1 MLFLGDILIGFGE
14 FIQNNYNLVPVGYNE
29 EWWVQEMIAKGWESD
44 NNMQTFQ
51 SLVEIVPSEQEAI
64 DLSKKYSVALHP
76 KYIPA
81 WKYLTIDEIRLLKKE
96 IWKSKH
102 IDSKVKDILEK
113 AFILHTVE
121 DEGLSI
127 KYLESLK
134 KQLPKEG
141 IIEEAPTSFLMV
153 KTISEIKIED
163 IMGTTVGARMGRPE
177 KSKARDMKK
186 SIHGLFPLG
195 YQKGKK
201 KDLSDALSKGI
212 IEVYAGSRECPKC
225 KIKQWETFCKK
236 CGNDTLLIGKC
247 NKCKEAVVE
256 PPEFN

>member
-1 MLFLGDILIGFGE
+1 M
-14 FIQNNYNLVPVGYNE
+14 
-29 EWWVQEMIAKGWESD
+29 ESD

-51 SLVEIVPSEQEAI
+51 SLVEIVPSEQEI
-64 DLSKKYSVALHP
+64 KLSKKYNVALHP

-102 IDSKVKDILEK
+102 IDSKIKDILEK
-113 AFILHTVE
+113 AFILHTVK
-121 DEGLSI
+121 DERLSI

-153 KTISEIKIED
+153 KKISEIKIED

-186 SIHGLFPLG
+186 SIHGLFPLRLSEREK
-195 YQKGKK
+195 KGF
-201 KDLSDALSKGI
+201 
-212 IEVYAGSRECPKC
+212 E
-225 KIKQWETFCKK
+225 
-236 CGNDTLLIGKC
+236 
-247 NKCKEAVVE
+247 
-256 PPEFN
+256 